1 VQIEVSVQD
10 LVHDN
15 KILVQGENFVQ
26 VRSQDDAM
34 AIGSEEWQRWFYQWI
49 ELLEPANAAG
59 DALHPQDCYELSLR
73 LTDDAE
79 VQTLNRDF
87 RHKDQPTDVLS
98 FAALEVDCPQLPDEE
113 PLYLGDIIIS
123 VETAARQA
131 VIQGHSLTVELS
143 WLAAHGLL
151 HLLGWDHPD
160 EDSLVE
166 MLTQQEE
173 MLHAI
178 GLAVTW
184 G

>member
-1 VQIEVSVQD
+1 VEIEVSVQD
-10 LVHDN
+10 LFHP
-15 KILVQGENFVQ
+15 EN
-26 VRSQDDAM
+26 SSP
-34 AIGSEEWQRWFYQWI
+34 IGPEQWMQWFSSWMEI
-49 ELLEPANAAG
+49 LEPANGDG
-59 DALHPQDCYELSLR
+59 DALHPDDRYELSLR
-73 LTDDAE
+73 LTDDGE

-87 RHKDQPTDVLS
+87 REKDQPTDVLS

-131 VIQGHSLTVELS
+131 VVQGHSLTVELV
-143 WLAAHGLL
+143 WLASHGLL

-160 EDSLVE
+160 DDSLVE

-173 MLHAI
+173 LLKAI
-178 GLAVTW
+178 GLEVKW

>member
-1 VQIEVSVQD
+1 MQIEVSVQD
-10 LVHDN
+10 LAAAPS
-15 KILVQGENFVQ
+15 K
-26 VRSQDDAM
+26 DDASAIGSM
-34 AIGSEEWQRWFYQWI
+34 AIGSEVWQGWFYQWI
-49 ELLEPANAAG
+49 ALLEPANAAG
-59 DALHPQDCYELSLR
+59 DALHPLDCYELSLR

-79 VQTLNRDF
+79 VQTLNRTF

-131 VIQGHSLTVELS
+131 VVQGHSLTVELS

-173 MLHAI
+173 MLHSI